1 MECGEDQKAMNSPM
15 SILVNGLRINLM
27 DLVNIL
33 GAIMEM
39 SMRENGNIVSGM
51 GRELIV
57 FLLVIFILESID
69 LVKLMAMDSI
79 IGLMAINILAS
90 FIME

>member
-79 IGLMAINILAS
+79 IGRMAINILAS

>member
-1 MECGEDQKAMNSPM
+1 MNSLM
-15 SILVNGLRINLM
+15 NILVSGSIINQMALE
-27 DLVNIL
+27 NIL

-39 SMRENGNIVSGM
+39 SMKENGNIVSGM

-57 FLLVIFILESID
+57 FLLAISILESID

-79 IGLMAINILAS
+79 IGLMEINILAS